1 MTAAATRR
9 LRRESPFD
17 PSVFSLPLFW
27 AIAPAARGFAGG
39 DRMPSVEEIDAACG
53 PAARVRFAPA
63 APRPRRGDDRVAY
76 DTAIT
81 ERGEVPTRE
90 GSWHDLMN
98 ALVWAA
104 FPRSKR
110 ALHALQ
116 ARYVAETRGTGRRTP
131 PHDALAILDEG
142 GVLVCA
148 RAPLDGEGAI
158 ARALDD
164 GSARIVPF
172 GHAIY
177 ESVAIRAPRPLV
189 RARALVVPPGL
200 DEAGLVAA
208 ADAALAEV
216 IARGDL
222 ARTPKDLPCITLE
235 RVFGETPERPPV
247 SAS

>member
-27 AIAPAARGFAGG
+27 ALAPAARGLSATH
-39 DRMPSVEEIDAACG
+39 RMPSVEEIDAACG
-53 PAARVRFAPA
+53 AAAGVRFVPA
-63 APRPRRGDDRVAY
+63 KPRPRRGDGALSY
-76 DTAIT
+76 DASIT

-104 FPRSKR
+104 FPRGKR

-116 ARYVAETRGTGRRTP
+116 ARYVAAARGTGRRTP

-148 RAPLDGEGAI
+148 SGPLDGEAAI
-158 ARALDD
+158 ARGLDE
-164 GSARIVPF
+164 GTARIVPF

-177 ESVAIRAPRPLV
+177 ESVAIGAPRPLV
-189 RARALVVPPGL
+189 RARALVVAPGQ
-200 DEAGLVAA
+200 DDPALVSA
-208 ADAALAEV
+208 ADAALADVLTRAE
-216 IARGDL
+216 L
-222 ARTPKDLPCITLE
+222 ARTPKDLPCITLA
-235 RVFGETPERPPV
+235 RVFGETPEEVAV
-247 SAS
+247 SAT